1 MSAFGTKQT
10 FTKVW
15 VYLVFSNILSMGKI
29 NMWGALVSSV
39 YEGDINANAPVGD

>member
-15 VYLVFSNILSMGKI
+15 GHLVYFNILKIGITNMGG
-29 NMWGALVSSV
+29 MWGALVSSV
-39 YEGDINANAPVGD
+39 YGGDV